1 MLTFPG
7 TEEEG
12 AILLKA
18 IATYCTCEYGDDGA
32 RTSSCASHAMLVQ
45 DARALC
51 GLVFMRRMA
60 KCLLRGE
67 GLYERP

>member
-12 AILLKA
+12 AMLLTA
-18 IATYCTCEYGDDGA
+18 IDKYCTCEYGEDGSL
-32 RTSSCASHAMLVQ
+32 TSSCASHKMLVQ
-45 DARALC
+45 DARALS

-67 GLYERP
+67 GIPSLA